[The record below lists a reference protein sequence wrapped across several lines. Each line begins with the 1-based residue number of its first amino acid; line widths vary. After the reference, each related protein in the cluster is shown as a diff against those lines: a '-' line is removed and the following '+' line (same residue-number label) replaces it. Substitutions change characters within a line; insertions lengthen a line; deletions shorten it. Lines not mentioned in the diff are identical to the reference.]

1 MGVAHMVA
9 KLKLLNG
16 SLLISGNKQ
25 QTIQLFKSN
34 RITPKTV
41 KAWFSKSP
49 CCSNPD
55 LEIQIQENLT
65 AELTLV
71 KRIVSVHKIF
81 SRKFASIHIKQI

>member
-41 KAWFSKSP
+41 KAWGYLAGK
-49 CCSNPD
+49 C
-55 LEIQIQENLT
+55 LW
-65 AELTLV
+65 
-71 KRIVSVHKIF
+71 R
-81 SRKFASIHIKQI
+81 